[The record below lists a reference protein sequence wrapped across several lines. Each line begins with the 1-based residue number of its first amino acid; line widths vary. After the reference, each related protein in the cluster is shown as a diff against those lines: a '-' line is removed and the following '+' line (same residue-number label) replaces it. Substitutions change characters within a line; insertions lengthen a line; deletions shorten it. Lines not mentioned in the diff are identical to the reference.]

1 MWKVEMSLL
10 QTINCHQ
17 SGESA
22 LVVLLPA
29 ATQLYT
35 LIEKQVRSRSE
46 NVGQEEYK
54 IPQILILYSVINWSP
69 PQHVCETGK
78 EDKFYNTYTPFLY
91 LFSTKRF
98 PCSSSLCVSPSPWP
112 VGSRDKPRPAEQF
125 TRHSVRRNMWR
136 RARHSTTPSPG
147 CPGRSALQCHI
158 RTVRRFQEKYVK
170 LNECYTKLE
179 IGP

>member
-10 QTINCHQ
+10 QTIKCHQ
-17 SGESA
+17 SGAGESA
-22 LVVLLPA
+22 LLVICLQQHNYILS
-29 ATQLYT
+29 L
-35 LIEKQVRSRSE
+35 RSRSE
-46 NVGQEEYK
+46 IVGQEGYK
-54 IPQILILYSVINWSP
+54 IPQILILHSVINWSP